1 MFDLFHAIEFSAA
14 GQMLKNSSW
23 AFAVTESIHLLA
35 LSVIGGAILVLDL
48 RMLGFGLKRQRIPDL
63 AADTQRIVLLSL
75 IVMLSTGAI
84 LFTSE
89 AVKCYYSTPF
99 WVKMSSLAMAILF
112 TFTVRRKVARAEE
125 GRISPLAYKAVAIVS
140 LTLWFAVG
148 AAGRWI
154 GFSG

>member
-1 MFDLFHAIEFSAA
+1 MFDYFHAIEFSAA

-63 AADTQRIVLLSL
+63 AADTQRIDLLSL

-99 WVKMSSLAMAILF
+99 
-112 TFTVRRKVARAEE
+112 
-125 GRISPLAYKAVAIVS
+125 
-140 LTLWFAVG
+140 
-148 AAGRWI
+148 
-154 GFSG
+154 